1 MTTQMIIRIDQEL
14 KDKASYLAKNEGKNI
29 SEIVRDLIK
38 GYVKERDIS
47 AYVDELWGQIGDKMQ
62 KSNKN
67 IGDIDT
73 IIEDVRKN
81 G

>member
-1 MTTQMIIRIDQEL
+1 MTTQMIIRIDQDL
-14 KDKASYLAKNEGKNI
+14 KNKASYLAKNEGKNI

-47 AYVDELWGQIGDKMQ
+47 TYVDELWGRIGNKMH
-62 KSNKN
+62 KNNKN
-67 IGDIDT
+67 IEDIDT
-73 IIEDVRKN
+73 IIEDIRKN